1 MQLYPTYRNKHREA
15 ATLRRQTNM
24 VQIKEQN
31 KTPEELNKME
41 MSNQSDAQFKT
52 LVIRMLQKLTGYFNN
67 IKKTQAEMKI
77 ALSKGKIYKEPTV
90 KGIKPRIKSTI
101 WKTRK
106 EKAFNQNGRKKKNSK
121 RQGQA

>member
-1 MQLYPTYRNKHREA
+1 
-15 ATLRRQTNM
+15 
-24 VQIKEQN
+24 
-31 KTPEELNKME
+31 ME
-41 MSNQSDAQFKT
+41 IGNLSDAEFES
-52 LVIRMLQKLTGYFNN
+52 LVIRILKELIRYCNS